1 MNETV
6 NILLVDDDMR
16 NLDAL
21 EAILQSPDYR
31 LFRARSA
38 NEALLT
44 LLSEEFTVII
54 LDIRMPD
61 VNGLELAQLI
71 KQRKKSQHI
80 PIIFLTAYYQEDRD
94 VLEGYG
100 AGAVDYLSKPVNPLI
115 LRSKVEV
122 FVDLFRKTGRLAAM
136 NRAMESEIEQ
146 RLAEL
151 EASLREKEILLKEIH
166 HRVKN
171 NLQIISSLLSLQA
184 QKISEP
190 HVQSLFRQA
199 RDRVRSMALVH
210 ENLYQSPDLGR
221 AELAE
226 YARALMQSL
235 FEAYGEAAANIRLRL
250 ELEPVH
256 LPVDVAIPCG
266 LILNELATNALKHAF
281 HGRPKGEITVVLEAG
296 RDGMIRLKVQDN
308 GNGLPP
314 GLDWRSGGS
323 LGLRL
328 VNMLTEQLNGTLEV
342 RNNHGTIFQLTLPTP
357 EAVQSGVPTENK

>member
-1 MNETV
+1 MSEAV
-6 NILLVDDDMR
+6 NILLVDDDLR

-21 EAILQSPDYR
+21 EAILECPDYR

-44 LLSEEFTVII
+44 LLSEEFAVII

-71 KQRKKSQHI
+71 KQRKKSQHV
-80 PIIFLTAYYQEDRD
+80 PIIFLTAYYQEDKD

-115 LRSKVEV
+115 LKSKVEV

-136 NRAMESEIEQ
+136 NRAMETEIEQ
-146 RLAEL
+146 RVAQL

-184 QKISEP
+184 QKIQEP
-190 HVQSLFRQA
+190 HVQALFRQA

-235 FEAYGEAAANIRLRL
+235 FEAYADAAANIRLRL

-281 HGRPKGEITVVLEAG
+281 HGRSKGEITVMLQAG
-296 RDGMIRLKVQDN
+296 HDRMIRLTVQDD
-308 GNGLPP
+308 GTGLPP
-314 GLDWRSGGS
+314 GLDWRSGGA

-342 RNNHGTIFQLTLPTP
+342 HNRNGTTFQLTLPAP
-357 EAVQSGVPTENK
+357 VAGQSVHPC